1 MSAYFVMKGTRQL
14 GTDVRTFSYAG
25 DRDGIW
31 KTLLRKHYATNKLF
45 QTTHAESVIFTDL
58 SFKKKELDWAR
69 EVKRIGKWLW
79 FDHHKSSADFDV
91 EGVFDEIYLDLS
103 GDVCA
108 ADLTYD
114 WLFNQSTAR
123 DELANDERREIV
135 NDWRAVA
142 HDRDLWINS
151 DRDRNMK
158 LDMVVR
164 ACIKERRIPYL
175 LEAMDLGIEHVLKF
189 YNEFWKAGMVEH
201 RKSLELAKNT
211 FFVNNFVDFNVVV
224 FYVGASASDVADA
237 MYQTDKDVIA
247 MVAVFPPNAVVNL
260 RTKRDD
266 IDLSKIARHLFDGGG
281 HAKAA
286 GGRLN
291 RHFAGNFRE
300 ISDMIVWGMEEQ
312 WGEKDDG

>member
-1 MSAYFVMKGTRQL
+1 MLATGTVF
-14 GTDVRTFSYAG
+14 GKPFYASIT
-25 DRDGIW
+25 R
-31 KTLLRKHYATNKLF
+31 TNKLF
-45 QTTHAESVIFTDL
+45 QTSHAESVIFTDL

-79 FDHHKSSADFDV
+79 FDHHKSSADFNH
-91 EGVFDEIYLDLS
+91 EGVFDEVFLDLS

-108 ADLTYD
+108 ADLTYY
-114 WLFNQSTAR
+114 WLQRQGGMKDESTL
-123 DELANDERREIV
+123 DE
-135 NDWRAVA
+135 WCGVA

-164 ACIKERRIPYL
+164 TCIKERRIPDL
-175 LEAMDLGIEHVLKF
+175 LGAMDLGVDHVLKF

-312 WGEKDDG
+312 WGGKDDG